1 MNNNIPEKDSPAWLF
16 TAWAQ
21 FVIAISVSLVGV
33 FYAPVELWVKGFF
46 AMAIL
51 FTVSASL
58 TLAKTVRDNHEAKK
72 FVNRIATAKTEKI
85 LTDYEMRDTLK
96 VH

>member
-1 MNNNIPEKDSPAWLF
+1 MNNQVPQKDSPAWLF

-21 FVIAISVSLVGV
+21 FIIAITVSLVGV
-33 FYAPVELWVKGFF
+33 YYAPMELWVKGFF

-58 TLAKTVRDNHEAKK
+58 TLSKTVRDNHEAQK
-72 FVNRIATAKTEKI
+72 FVNRIASAKTERI
-85 LTDYEMRDTLK
+85 LSDYEMRDSMK
-96 VH
+96 IN